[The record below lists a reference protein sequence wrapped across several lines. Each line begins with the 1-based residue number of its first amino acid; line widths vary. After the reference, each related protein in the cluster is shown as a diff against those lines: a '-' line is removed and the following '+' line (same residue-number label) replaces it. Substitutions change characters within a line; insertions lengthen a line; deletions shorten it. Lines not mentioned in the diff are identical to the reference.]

1 MFEDSPALYL
11 ARRDAYAAFLAAA
24 DAEAHVA
31 WFRGDGRYADEAAAV
46 AAVDRAYAATR
57 GAFAPI
63 EVEGLGPAPEGR
75 GLLDG
80 LAALHRDGGARPD
93 WKAFKAAR
101 EGFVAAA
108 RAALQGFRNGQSQ
121 PRSVTEGG
129 ADAR

>member
-1 MFEDSPALYL
+1 MLDDSPALYL

-31 WFRGDGRYADEAAAV
+31 WFRGDGRYADEVAAV
-46 AAVDRAYAATR
+46 AAVDQAYAATR
-57 GAFAPI
+57 RAFALI
-63 EVEGLGPAPEGR
+63 EIEGVGPAAEAR
-75 GLLDG
+75 VLLDG
-80 LAALHRDGGARPD
+80 VAGLHRDGGARPD

-108 RAALQGFRNGQSQ
+108 RGALQGHRDGQSQ
-121 PRSVTEGG
+121 PRIVRDGG

>member
-57 GAFAPI
+57 I

-75 GLLDG
+75 VLLAG